1 MARRK
6 ASLSQT
12 GGWHFLSDIFLAAIA
27 LLAHSILPGIAV
39 HAIGLL
45 AFFAVIWPT
54 DYLRHPAALGSQ
66 GAPFWM
72 EVAAVGLFGALAVLA
87 LVRLA
92 RASASEVAGM
102 EAKS

>member
-27 LLAHSILPGIAV
+27 LLARSILPGIAV

-54 DYLRHPAALGSQ
+54 DYLRHPAPLGS
-66 GAPFWM
+66 GF
-72 EVAAVGLFGALAVLA
+72 FGALSVLA

-92 RASASEVAGM
+92 RASASERAGM
-102 EAKS
+102 EAKSA